1 MKPPTQEEDDMA
13 ENEFVDD
20 GYGLHFDVKDPW
32 SIQEALDDIQRDLRI
47 YVALNNDHIFEW
59 ESGNINRRRN
69 ILTLVQ
75 NVRREHELVSVSNTF
90 QNLYKAQRELEEARN
105 QYTIE
110 KTEYEKTRKEVEA
123 KIILRRRKVA
133 VVEEVLRQSLCG
145 GLFDRIIL
153 PGPWEITT
161 ID

>member
-1 MKPPTQEEDDMA
+1 V
-13 ENEFVDD
+13 EN
-20 GYGLHFDVKDPW
+20 
-32 SIQEALDDIQRDLRI
+32 
-47 YVALNNDHIFEW
+47 LNETLEW
-59 ESGNINRRRN
+59 
-69 ILTLVQ
+69 
-75 NVRREHELVSVSNTF
+75 VSVIMFQDSGVMNTPREREE
-90 QNLYKAQRELEEARN
+90 NLYRAQRELEEARN

-123 KIILRRRKVA
+123 EIILRRRKVA

-153 PGPWEITT
+153 PGPWEIIT